1 MASQTPG
8 SSPLMAVNHV
18 FLVLPILQ
26 IIAFPRQSFSVWAPT
41 SVDQSVECLA
51 IQILSHL
58 EMEIPLLMKY
68 SSHQEQSM
76 VCFNSRCALIS
87 ILFLH
92 LFQEKQ
98 TWSSQD
104 EGV

>member
-41 SVDQSVECLA
+41 SLYQSVDCLA

-58 EMEIPLLMKY
+58 EMEMPLLMKC
-68 SSHQEQSM
+68 SLHQEQSM
-76 VCFNSRCALIS
+76 VCFDSRCSLSNI
-87 ILFLH
+87 
-92 LFQEKQ
+92 
-98 TWSSQD
+98 
-104 EGV
+104 